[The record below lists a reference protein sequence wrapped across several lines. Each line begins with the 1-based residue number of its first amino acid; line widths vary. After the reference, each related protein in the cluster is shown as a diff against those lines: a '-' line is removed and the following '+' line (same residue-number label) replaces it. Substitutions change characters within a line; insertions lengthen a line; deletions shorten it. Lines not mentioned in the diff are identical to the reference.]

1 MPESLNGEIEMTVRV
16 TVVNTLNNSSI
27 RMELESYE
35 SVEDIID
42 TAAEYWGKDAGAYVL
57 RKGTKLLNKS
67 QSIDE
72 INLREDDIIEL
83 IPDPEGGS

>member
-1 MPESLNGEIEMTVRV
+1 MTVRI
-16 TVVNTLNNSSI
+16 TVVNTLNSSSI

-57 RKGTKLLNKS
+57 RKGSKLLNKS

-72 INLREDDIIEL
+72 INLRDDDVIEM

>member
-1 MPESLNGEIEMTVRV
+1 MTVRI
-16 TVVNTLNNSSI
+16 TVVNTLSNSSI

-57 RKGTKLLNKS
+57 RKGSKLLNRR

-72 INLREDDIIEL
+72 INLRDDDIIEM

>member
-1 MPESLNGEIEMTVRV
+1 M
-16 TVVNTLNNSSI
+16 VNTLNSSSI

-35 SVEDIID
+35 SVEDIVD

-57 RKGTKLLNKS
+57 RKGSKLLNKR

-72 INLREDDIIEL
+72 INLRDDDIIEM

>member
-1 MPESLNGEIEMTVRV
+1 MTVKI

-35 SVEDIID
+35 TVKEIID
-42 TAAEYWGKDAGAYVL
+42 TAAEYWGKNAGAYVL
-57 RKGTKLLNKS
+57 RKGTKLL
-67 QSIDE
+67 
-72 INLREDDIIEL
+72 REGQVIEELNVRDDDIIEM

>member
-1 MPESLNGEIEMTVRV
+1 MTVRV

-57 RKGTKLLNKS
+57 RKGSKLLNKS

-72 INLREDDIIEL
+72 INLRDDDIIEM
-83 IPDPEGGS
+83 IPDPEGGN

>member
-1 MPESLNGEIEMTVRV
+1 MTVRV
-16 TVVNTLNNSSI
+16 TVVNTLNSSSI

-42 TAAEYWGKDAGAYVL
+42 TAAEYWGKNAGAYVL
-57 RKGTKLLNKS
+57 RKGSKLLNKG

-72 INLREDDIIEL
+72 INLRDDDIIEM

>member
-1 MPESLNGEIEMTVRV
+1 MTVKV

-27 RMELESYE
+27 RMELEPYE

-57 RKGTKLLNKS
+57 RKGSKLLNKR

-72 INLREDDIIEL
+72 INLREGDTIEM

>member
-1 MPESLNGEIEMTVRV
+1 MTVRV
-16 TVVNTLNNSSI
+16 TVFNTLNNSSI

-35 SVEDIID
+35 SVEDIIE

-57 RKGTKLLNKS
+57 RKGSKLLNKS

-72 INLREDDIIEL
+72 INLRDDDVIEM

>member
-1 MPESLNGEIEMTVRV
+1 MTVRI
-16 TVVNTLNNSSI
+16 TVINTMNNSSI

-57 RKGTKLLNKS
+57 RKGSKLLNKR

-72 INLREDDIIEL
+72 INLREGDIIEM
-83 IPDPEGGS
+83 IPDPEGGN

>member
-1 MPESLNGEIEMTVRV
+1 MTIRA
-16 TVVNTLNNSSI
+16 TVVNTLNSSSI

-57 RKGTKLLNKS
+57 RKGSKLLNKR

-72 INLREDDIIEL
+72 INLRDDDIIEM

>member
-1 MPESLNGEIEMTVRV
+1 MTVRI
-16 TVVNTLNNSSI
+16 TVINTLNNSSI
-27 RMELESYE
+27 KMELEPYE
-35 SVEDIID
+35 SVADIID

-57 RKGTKLLNKS
+57 RKGSKLLNKG

-72 INLREDDIIEL
+72 INLREDDVIEM

>member
-1 MPESLNGEIEMTVRV
+1 MTIRV
-16 TVVNTLNNSSI
+16 TVVNTLNSSSI

-57 RKGTKLLNKS
+57 RKGSKLLNKS

-72 INLREDDIIEL
+72 INLREDDIIEM

>member
-1 MPESLNGEIEMTVRV
+1 MTVRV
-16 TVVNTLNNSSI
+16 TVVNTMNGSSI

-42 TAAEYWGKDAGAYVL
+42 TAAEYWGKAAGAYVL
-57 RKGTKLLNKS
+57 RKGSKLLNKKDKIGDIS
-67 QSIDE
+67 
-72 INLREDDIIEL
+72 LKDDDKIEM

>member
-1 MPESLNGEIEMTVRV
+1 MTVRV

-57 RKGTKLLNKS
+57 RKGSRLLSRS
-67 QSIDE
+67 QVIEE
-72 INLREDDIIEL
+72 INLNDDDIIEM
-83 IPDPEGGS
+83 IPDPEGGK

>member
-1 MPESLNGEIEMTVRV
+1 VTVRI
-16 TVVNTLNNSSI
+16 TVINTLNNSSI
-27 RMELESYE
+27 KMELEPYE
-35 SVEDIID
+35 SVADIID

-57 RKGTKLLNKS
+57 RKGSKLLNKG

-72 INLREDDIIEL
+72 INLREDDVIEM

>member
-1 MPESLNGEIEMTVRV
+1 MTVKI

-57 RKGTKLLNKS
+57 RKGSRLLNKS
-67 QSIDE
+67 QIIE
-72 INLREDDIIEL
+72 ELNLNDDDIIEM
-83 IPDPEGGS
+83 IPDPEGGK

>member
-1 MPESLNGEIEMTVRV
+1 MTIRV
-16 TVVNTLNNSSI
+16 TVVNTMNNSSI
-27 RMELESYE
+27 RMELEPHE

-42 TAAEYWGKDAGAYVL
+42 TAAEYWGKNAGAYVL
-57 RKGTKLLNKS
+57 RKGSKLLNKS

-72 INLREDDIIEL
+72 INLKEDDIIEM

>member
-1 MPESLNGEIEMTVRV
+1 MTVRI
-16 TVVNTLNNSSI
+16 TVVNTLSNSSI

-57 RKGTKLLNKS
+57 RKGSKLLSKR

-72 INLREDDIIEL
+72 INLRDDDIIEM
-83 IPDPEGGS
+83 IPDPEGGA

>member
-1 MPESLNGEIEMTVRV
+1 MPESLYRGDKMTVRV

-57 RKGTKLLNKS
+57 RKGSKLLNKR

-72 INLREDDIIEL
+72 INLREDDIIEM
-83 IPDPEGGS
+83 IPDPEGGN

>member
-1 MPESLNGEIEMTVRV
+1 MTVRV

-57 RKGTKLLNKS
+57 RKGSKLLNKR

-72 INLREDDIIEL
+72 INLRDDDIIEM

>member
-1 MPESLNGEIEMTVRV
+1 MTVRI
-16 TVVNTLNNSSI
+16 TVVNTLNSSSI

-57 RKGTKLLNKS
+57 RKGSKLLNKS
-67 QSIDE
+67 QSIDD
-72 INLREDDIIEL
+72 INLRDGDVIEM

>member
-1 MPESLNGEIEMTVRV
+1 MTVRV

-57 RKGTKLLNKS
+57 RKGSKLLNKN

-72 INLREDDIIEL
+72 INLKEDDIIEM
-83 IPDPEGGS
+83 IPDPEGGC

>member
-1 MPESLNGEIEMTVRV
+1 MTVRV
-16 TVVNTLNNSSI
+16 TVVNTLNSSSI

-42 TAAEYWGKDAGAYVL
+42 TAAEYWGKDSGAYVL
-57 RKGTKLLNKS
+57 RKGSKLLCKS

-72 INLREDDIIEL
+72 INLRDDDIIEM